1 MACALHGRD
10 SAPGPRF
17 EEKLKIRR
25 FWSSALLVAI
35 VLMAGVTVPLE
46 KLSADGGA
54 LGADPVPT
62 PLYRLPWTGGERYP
76 VTQDY
81 NKHFD
86 FRLPVGTQV
95 RAARGGTVYVKRAS
109 EDGGCCDPGCSIYD
123 NYVRITHDDGSYGF
137 YQHLKYGGITVNTGD
152 TVSEGDCLGL
162 SGATGYVCGLTGAHL
177 HFNVN
182 TNPFNSGGSPYGVAF
197 TEVAFVEGAIPT
209 VGAYTPYSQNSTS
222 PCRSIPAPTATPT
235 PTGGAV
241 ATATST
247 PQLTPTPSGTRVR
260 VYLPVAIRDGS

>member
-1 MACALHGRD
+1 VCLGNG
-10 SAPGPRF
+10 APGTRR
-17 EEKLKIRR
+17 EEKLNSRCS
-25 FWSSALLVAI
+25 WTSTLLLAV
-35 VLMAGVTVPLE
+35 VWMAGVSLTPE
-46 KLSADGGA
+46 KLNAAARTPAANSAST
-54 LGADPVPT
+54 V
-62 PLYRLPWTGGERYP
+62 LYKLPWTGGERYP

-109 EDGGCCDPGCSIYD
+109 EDGGCCDPCCSIYD

-137 YQHLKYGGITVNTGD
+137 YQHLKYGGIMVNTGD

-182 TNPFNSGGSPYGVAF
+182 TNPFNSGGTPYGVAF
-197 TEVAFVEGAIPT
+197 TEVTFVEGVIPT
-209 VGAYTPYSQNSTS
+209 GDAFTPYSQNSTS
-222 PCRSIPAPTATPT
+222 PCASIPPPTATPT

-241 ATATST
+241 ATATNT
-247 PQLTPTPSGTRVR
+247 PPLTPTPSGVVTRIYMPLTVR
-260 VYLPVAIRDGS
+260 GGA

>member
-1 MACALHGRD
+1 MLIASMSLA
-10 SAPGPRF
+10 A
-17 EEKLKIRR
+17 
-25 FWSSALLVAI
+25 
-35 VLMAGVTVPLE
+35 E
-46 KLSADGGA
+46 KLSAEGGTLLA
-54 LGADPVPT
+54 NPASTV
-62 PLYRLPWTGGERYP
+62 LYKLPWTGGERYR

-109 EDGGCCDPGCSIYD
+109 LEAGCCDPDCSIYD

-152 TVSEGDCLGL
+152 IVSEGDCLGL

-182 TNPFNSGGSPYGVAF
+182 TNPFNSGGTPYGVAF
-197 TEVAFVEGAIPT
+197 TEVTFAEGSIPT
-209 VGAYTPYSQNSTS
+209 GDAYTPYSQNSTS
-222 PCRSIPAPTATPT
+222 PCRFLPHPTATPT
-235 PTGGAV
+235 
-241 ATATST
+241 ATHT
-247 PQLTPTPSGTRVR
+247 PPLTPTPSRIRVR
-260 VYLPVAIRDGS
+260 AYLPLALRGGS